1 MYFSPVFKHYFIMKS
16 QCVLIS
22 WNYTVYC
29 ITQTKYPIHPSYMPF
44 FFLSFECHQSVKKDT
59 GLSVALLTSTE
70 SMVLTKAIVSFTT
83 PWTYKQ
89 TTTIIITF
97 HLNFYKFI
105 LSLFYLQT
113 VKNYVY
119 CAHAAS
125 TLHINILSDKVVCHS
140 NVFD

>member
-1 MYFSPVFKHYFIMKS
+1 MYFSPVSMCIDFLKS
-16 QCVLIS
+16 IQCIALLKL
-22 WNYTVYC
+22 NTQYTPPTC
-29 ITQTKYPIHPSYMPF
+29 L

-125 TLHINILSDKVVCHS
+125 TLRINILSDKVVCHS
-140 NVFD
+140 NEFE